1 MAKRIGVVLIGL
13 LLIITGCSNSAKLE
27 WQTRE
32 DFAFIS
38 YDYPQDWVVREGG
51 LDLFLAFISRE
62 EYSPVKHLND
72 SVIMIT
78 GQRADEEQ
86 SVRDF
91 IEEHFVG
98 EEGRIVSESDEMI
111 DGYHAKKIISEYQE
125 ETDDGVRTIH
135 TIAYDVNTQSQ
146 AGLLISMQYIDEF
159 KDDVEIFDEF
169 MKRIKFDPKN

>member
-13 LLIITGCSNSAKLE
+13 LLLITGCSNSAKLE
-27 WQTRE
+27 WETRAN
-32 DFAFIS
+32 FAFIS

-62 EYSPVKHLND
+62 EYSPVKHLKD

-98 EEGRIVSESDEMI
+98 EDGRIVSESDEMV

-135 TIAYDVNTQSQ
+135 TIAYDVDTQSQ

-169 MKRIKFDPKN
+169 MKRIKFEPKN